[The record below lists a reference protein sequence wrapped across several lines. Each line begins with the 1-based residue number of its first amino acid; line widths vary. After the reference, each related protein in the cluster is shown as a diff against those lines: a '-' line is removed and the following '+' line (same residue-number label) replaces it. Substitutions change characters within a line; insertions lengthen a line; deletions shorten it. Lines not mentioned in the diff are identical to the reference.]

1 MQKAKAQA
9 GAVTSGGLPAVGAPT
24 LHSLTSAGAKTL
36 KKAERK
42 QQAKSAA
49 SFITIESARYE
60 RGR

>member
-36 KKAERK
+36 KKSRK
-42 QQAKSAA
+42 KTTGEKCRIIYNNRIRS
-49 SFITIESARYE
+49 I
-60 RGR
+60 